1 MPEADRWTITT
12 SSSNT
17 VNHLIFQCSFKYLFS
32 RGNNKTKNGNQLSE
46 KIPKWFVVADI
57 IKNRLETADQTVEC
71 DVHSPF
77 VNGDDAELPSSFVHS
92 RTSFYYSVQ
101 QWLIIGYRQY
111 KRWAHIIGLLLSVS
125 RMSSNQSTLPY
136 NTYTCMCHLTVYIY
150 LNPPSHLASE
160 EVVVVVGWCH
170 WR

>member
-1 MPEADRWTITT
+1 M
-12 SSSNT
+12 
-17 VNHLIFQCSFKYLFS
+17 FFYYLFS
-32 RGNNKTKNGNQLSE
+32 RGTKKKKNQ
-46 KIPKWFVVADI
+46 KKKWPSTERDNSQWFVADI
-57 IKNRLETADQTVEC
+57 IKNRQETADQTVKC
-71 DVHSPF
+71 VHSPF